1 MTGPQ
6 DPAAA
11 GGDRLRASH
20 ADREQVIEA
29 LKNAF
34 MQGRL
39 TGEEL
44 GARTGQVLAART
56 YAELDAVTADL
67 PGAPRLDGLPAP
79 QMVAGPPDLGRR
91 WPLARAAVK
100 SGGFL
105 GIAAVFVYSSNVIVN
120 GLDYGSAGDA
130 YQDWARLLNL
140 LALALVVTAL
150 VILGRGVAAS
160 VKQRRSRKQLPP
172 RPRPGGQT
180 LAAVPHV
187 GTGQD
192 PVPPGHRTDQTRT
205 DLRIPR
211 VIRPVADAT

>member
-1 MTGPQ
+1 MTEPQ

-11 GGDRLRASH
+11 GGDRLRAGH

-34 MQGRL
+34 MEGRL

-44 GARTGQVLAART
+44 GARTGHVLAART
-56 YAELDAVTADL
+56 YAELSAVTDDI
-67 PGAPRLDGLPAP
+67 PGAPRLDGLSSIARAG
-79 QMVAGPPDLGRR
+79 VAGPPGLARR

-100 SGGFL
+100 SGSFL
-105 GIAAVFVYSSNVIVN
+105 AVAVVLAHSSDVIVN

-130 YQDWARLLNL
+130 YQDWARLLNF
-140 LALALVVTAL
+140 LALALMVTAL

-160 VKQRRSRKQLPP
+160 VKQRRRKQLPP
-172 RPRPGGQT
+172 RPRPGGHT
-180 LAAVPHV
+180 LAAVPHD

-205 DLRIPR
+205 DLRMPR
-211 VIRPVADAT
+211 VIVAG

>member
-1 MTGPQ
+1 MTEPQGPA
-6 DPAAA
+6 PA
-11 GGDRLRASH
+11 GGGRLRAGH
-20 ADREQVIEA
+20 ADREQAIEA

-44 GARTGQVLAART
+44 GARTGQALAART
-56 YAELDAVTADL
+56 YAELDAVTADI
-67 PGAPRLDGLPAP
+67 PGGAEVAAPVGPA
-79 QMVAGPPDLGRR
+79 RR
-91 WPLARAAVK
+91 WPLVRASVK

-130 YQDWARLLNL
+130 YRDWARLLNL

-172 RPRPGGQT
+172 RPRLDGAGYDPG
-180 LAAVPHV
+180 P
-187 GTGQD
+187 
-192 PVPPGHRTDQTRT
+192 RTDQTRT
-205 DLRIPR
+205 DPR
-211 VIRPVADAT
+211 TLISQDTAGLALT